1 MTLESQCVC
10 VRRSVVS
17 DSVTPWPVALQA
29 PLSIGFSRQEYWSGL
44 PFPSP
49 GDFPHPGI
57 KPLSSAF
64 RAYSLPS
71 EPPGKPTELLKQ
83 FKYFMATG
91 QGDLSFLLTKQMVL
105 PVGLRCLQSRA
116 QRSSPRNRGPL
127 LVFLPNWLC
136 FGCTG
141 SFSPFIVE
149 SCWLEN
155 YSLPFYIFI

>member
-1 MTLESQCVC
+1 MCVC
-10 VRRSVVS
+10 QSLSRVWLF
-17 DSVTPWPVALQA
+17 VTPWSVAREA
-29 PLSIGFSRQEYWSGL
+29 PLSIGFSRQESWSGL

-49 GDFPHPGI
+49 GDFPHPEI

-64 RAYSLPS
+64 RADSLPS

-91 QGDLSFLLTKQMVL
+91 QGNLSFLLTKQMVL
-105 PVGLRCLQSRA
+105 PVGLHCLQFGA
-116 QRSSPRNRGPL
+116 QSSPFNRRPL

-136 FGCTG
+136 FGCIG

-149 SCWLEN
+149 PCWLEN
-155 YSLPFYIFI
+155 YPLPFYIFI